1 MNQDKYLIVIV
12 GPTAVG
18 KTQLCIDLAKHLET
32 EIISADSRQFYREM
46 SIGTAKPTEVEMNG
60 VKHHFVDNISISSSY
75 DVGQYEKDVL
85 AALDEIFA
93 TKKAVILTGGSGLY
107 IDVVCNGIDEMPD
120 IPKGVR
126 TKLNELLIN
135 KGVDYLAAKLKEVDE
150 QYYNQV
156 DLKNPQRVIRAME
169 VYEATGK
176 PYSFFRKLAPAI
188 RPFQIVKIGL
198 EREREEL
205 YERIDQRMDVM
216 IANGL
221 FEEAESLYS
230 YKSNN
235 ALQTVGYKEI
245 FGMIDRAYDKEEA
258 IRLLK
263 RNSRRYAKR
272 QMTWFRRDE
281 DIQWFHPNDIQQ
293 ILAYLKERVVLPRN

>member
-1 MNQDKYLIVIV
+1 MNQNKYLLVIV

-18 KTQLCIDLAKHLET
+18 KTQLCIDLARHLET

-46 SIGTAKPTEVEMNG
+46 NIGTAKPTEAEMNG
-60 VKHHFVDNISISSSY
+60 VKHHFVDNLSISSSY

-85 AALDEIFA
+85 ATLSEIFLS
-93 TKKAVILTGGSGLY
+93 KKRVIMTGGSGLY
-107 IDVVCNGIDEMPD
+107 IDAVCSGIDEMPD
-120 IPKGVR
+120 IPQDVR
-126 TKLNELLIN
+126 TKFNEVLIN
-135 KGVDYLAAKLKEVDE
+135 RGVDFLAAQLKEVDE

-156 DLKNPQRVIRAME
+156 DRRNPQRVIRALE

-176 PYSFFRKLAPAI
+176 PYSFFRKATPAI
-188 RPFQIVKIGL
+188 RPFQIIKIGL

-205 YERIDQRMDVM
+205 YERIDGRMDSM
-216 IANGL
+216 IEDGL
-221 FEEAESLYS
+221 FQEAKNLYP

-235 ALQTVGYKEI
+235 ALQTVGYREI
-245 FGMIDRAYDKEEA
+245 FGMMDGAYDKEEA

-272 QMTWFRRDE
+272 QMTWFRRDDE
-281 DIQWFHPNDIQQ
+281 IQWFHPQNTHQ
-293 ILAYLKERVVLPRN
+293 ILTYLKDRIS